1 MPKLSNDA
9 YAQRRSNIIAAAK
22 RRFAAHGIHVS
33 VDEICAEAGVSKGAL
48 YGYFK
53 SKDAIIEALA
63 EDHRLVIEDFE
74 TLASIDAI
82 KAILLERMNIGDP
95 ASSRL
100 ELEAWAYSLR
110 RLELH
115 RLLDANVGH
124 LRAAIAHALEMQSNR
139 GMTFA
144 VSPDVGAD
152 LLTTF
157 ATGVIATA
165 ALSNDNRATKQEA
178 TLDALLA
185 LIIGHASP
193 E

>member
-1 MPKLSNDA
+1 MPKLSDDA
-9 YAQRRSNIIAAAK
+9 YARRRSNIIAAAK
-22 RRFAAHGIHVS
+22 RQFAAHGIHVS
-33 VDEICAEAGVSKGAL
+33 VDEICADAGVSKGAL

-74 TLASIDAI
+74 TLATMDAL
-82 KAILLERMNIGDP
+82 KAILLERMNIGDRT
-95 ASSRL
+95 SSRL

-110 RLELH
+110 KLELH

-124 LRAAIAHALEMQSNR
+124 LRAAIAHALETMQRS
-139 GMTFA
+139 GAIALA

-157 ATGVIATA
+157 ATGVIASA
-165 ALSNDNRATKQEA
+165 ALSNDDRATEQEA
-178 TLDALLA
+178 TLHALLT
-185 LIIGHASP
+185 LIIGQ
-193 E
+193 